1 MTRDLDEIEMEMGK
15 ERTMKVGDRV
25 RTIDGK
31 MGEIKCSNYP
41 IASLW
46 IPAEKRWRE
55 YLEWQL
61 ECIPV
66 EPERVKGRCV
76 YSYCSHKSDGPNWC
90 AGCEYWVSGSFPSP
104 GLLQRM
110 GMATW
115 DDAGWFVVLYEPTR
129 KGAKMLVTTDLGL
142 KTEQE
147 ARSWVRE
154 GPNRRAFRWQDGLR

>member
-1 MTRDLDEIEMEMGK
+1 
-15 ERTMKVGDRV
+15 
-25 RTIDGK
+25 
-31 MGEIKCSNYP
+31 
-41 IASLW
+41 
-46 IPAEKRWRE
+46 
-55 YLEWQL
+55 
-61 ECIPV
+61 
-66 EPERVKGRCV
+66 
-76 YSYCSHKSDGPNWC
+76 
-90 AGCEYWVSGSFPSP
+90 
-104 GLLQRM
+104 M